1 MLSILDPKWHV
12 FIKVAQLGSLTRA
25 AHVLDVPQSMVSRH
39 VAFLE
44 GECGARLFRRT
55 GRGVVLTEFGE
66 QILPRLNELIQEAEM
81 LEDDIRTS
89 KGNPM
94 GEVRVGLLPSTV
106 PVIARHLF
114 EVTKM
119 RYPLVK
125 LHLSEGPSANLEEQI
140 KEGRIDMALLLREG
154 TNLSPDEKVLSQ
166 PRLRLVG
173 RAGDELLATDTVPL
187 RAIDGLPLVL
197 PSRPH
202 PLRAHLDSLGKQQN
216 IEFRCEN
223 EADSIHLQFEVVA
236 AGGGYAIT
244 SGLLELGQDERLDSS
259 QVVEPELVRS
269 VVLSTTLRR
278 PGTLA
283 TRKIQ
288 EIIEH
293 EVPDLLNSSQ

>member
-12 FIKVAQLGSLTRA
+12 FIKVAQLGSLTKA

-39 VAFLE
+39 VGFLE
-44 GECGARLFRRT
+44 SECGARLFRRT

-66 QILPRLNELIQEAEM
+66 QIMPRLQELIRDAEM

-106 PVIARHLF
+106 PVIASHLF
-114 EVTKM
+114 SATRL

-125 LHLSEGPSANLEEQI
+125 LHFSEGPSAQLEENL

-154 TNLSPDEKVLSQ
+154 INLSPDEKVLSQ

-173 RAGDELLATDTVPL
+173 QVGDELLAAPTVPL
-187 RAIDGLPLVL
+187 RAIDGLPLVV

-202 PLRAHLDSLGKQQN
+202 PLRAHLDTLAKQQN
-216 IEFRCEN
+216 VHFNCVT
-223 EADSIHLQFEVVA
+223 EADSIHLQFEVAA

-244 SGLLELGQDERLDSS
+244 SGLLELGEDERLDSA
-259 QVVEPELVRS
+259 QIVEPELIRS

-288 EIIEH
+288 ELIEK
-293 EVPDLLNSSQ
+293 EVPGLLDL